1 MLTSNGRIEMRRQR
15 WHAVGEGS
23 DTPVDRL
30 VDWAESAVSV
40 GVREMCCRL
49 GIAGGSFQRSATNL
63 QRAAQVQIS
72 EEYYRQIVE
81 SDGQAVLAA
90 QDGDQL
96 ELDWSAAEC
105 KTKTPQG
112 QEVSR
117 IYLSADGVMAPV
129 TTRAEKL
136 KRRATV
142 MKRRREKRAVRGKRR
157 PRLAA
162 VKGGADQRYKQFN
175 LVAFYDQDQEHRL
188 VSVTRNDHRSS
199 GKLMRR
205 DAARLRIRAADERV
219 AVIDGA
225 PCLRNQIE
233 RQRLPM
239 TAVGLDFYH
248 LAEHV
253 HKGRRETFGEQ
264 DEGGRT
270 WASELLHTVRHE
282 GYERCWEKLTP
293 WRGRQRSPAK
303 RHSADELLH
312 YVAERK
318 EMIRYD
324 EFEQH
329 GWHIGSGP
337 IEAMCKATTRRIKGP
352 GMRWNRD
359 NAEAL
364 MALEALHQSN
374 QWDQYWAKAACQPT

>member
-1 MLTSNGRIEMRRQR
+1 M
-15 WHAVGEGS
+15 
-23 DTPVDRL
+23 
-30 VDWAESAVSV
+30 SV
-40 GVREMCCRL
+40 GVREMICRL
-49 GIAGGSFQRSATNL
+49 GIAGGSFERSAQNL
-63 QRAAQVQIS
+63 RRAAQVQIG
-72 EEYYRQIVE
+72 EESYRQIVE
-81 SDGQAVLAA
+81 SDGRAVLAA
-90 QDGDQL
+90 QDSEQL
-96 ELDWSAAEC
+96 ELDWSAKDC
-105 KTKTPQG
+105 KTKTPPG

-129 TTRAEKL
+129 TTGAEKL

-142 MKRRREKRAVRGKRR
+142 MKRRREKRAARGSRR

-188 VSVTRNDHRSS
+188 VSVTRKDHR
-199 GKLMRR
+199 GLGRLMRR

-248 LAEHV
+248 LSEHV

-264 DEGGRT
+264 DEPGRI
-270 WASELLHTVRHE
+270 WAGEVLHTVRHE
-282 GYERCWEKLTP
+282 GYEPCWQKLVK
-293 WRGRQRSPAK
+293 WRGQQRSPAK
-303 RHSADELLH
+303 RHGADELLH

-318 EMIRYD
+318 EIIRY
-324 EFEQH
+324 EQFEQH

-337 IEAMCKATTRRIKGP
+337 IEAMCKATTRRLKGP
-352 GMRWNRD
+352 GMRWNRE

-364 MALEALHQSN
+364 MALEALYQSN
-374 QWDQYWAKAACQPT
+374 QWDQYWTKLACQQT

>member
-1 MLTSNGRIEMRRQR
+1 MGRRR
-15 WHAVGEGS
+15 WYAAGEGS

-49 GIAGGSFQRSATNL
+49 GIAGGSFARSATNL
-63 QRAAQVQIS
+63 QRAAQVRIS

-90 QDGDQL
+90 QDSDQL
-96 ELDWSAAEC
+96 ELDWSAAQC
-105 KTKTPQG
+105 KTRSEQG
-112 QEVSR
+112 QVGGEACREVSR

-142 MKRRREKRAVRGKRR
+142 MKRRREKRSARGTRR
-157 PRLAA
+157 PRLTA

-188 VSVTRNDHRSS
+188 VSVTRKDHRGS

-248 LAEHV
+248 LCEHV
-253 HKGRRETFGEQ
+253 HQGRRETFGEQ
-264 DEGGRT
+264 DEPGRT
-270 WASELLHTVRHE
+270 WAGDLLHTVRHE
-282 GYERCWEKLTP
+282 GYERCWEKLTA
-293 WRGRQRSPAK
+293 WRSRQRSPAK
-303 RHSADELLH
+303 RHSADALLH

-324 EFEQH
+324 EFEKH

-374 QWDQYWAKAACQPT
+374 QWDSYWAKAAYHST

>member
-1 MLTSNGRIEMRRQR
+1 MRRQR
-15 WHAVGEGS
+15 WHAAGEGG
-23 DTPVDRL
+23 DTPIDRL

-49 GIAGGSFQRSATNL
+49 GIAGGSFDRSVENL

-72 EEYYRQIVE
+72 AEYYRQSVE

-90 QDGDQL
+90 QDSEQL
-96 ELDWSAAEC
+96 ELDWSAKDC

-129 TTRAEKL
+129 TTQAEKL

-142 MKRRREKRAVRGKRR
+142 MKRRREKRPAQGTRR
-157 PRLAA
+157 RRLAA
-162 VKGGADQRYKQFN
+162 VKGGAEQRYKQFN

-188 VSVTRNDHRSS
+188 VSVTRKDHCGS
-199 GKLMRR
+199 GRLMRR
-205 DAARLRIRAADERV
+205 DAARLRIRAAEERV

-248 LAEHV
+248 LSEHV
-253 HKGRRETFGEQ
+253 HKARRETFGEE
-264 DEGGRT
+264 DESGRT
-270 WASELLHTVRHE
+270 WAGELLDTVRHE
-282 GYERCWEKLTP
+282 GYDPCWKKLTE
-293 WRGRQRSPAK
+293 WRSRQRSPAK
-303 RHSADELLH
+303 RRSADELLH
-312 YVAERK
+312 YVAQRK

-324 EFEQH
+324 EFERR

-337 IEAMCKATTRRIKGP
+337 IEAMCKATTRRLKGS
-352 GMRWNRD
+352 GMRWNRE
-359 NAEAL
+359 NAEAM
-364 MALEALHQSN
+364 MALEALYQSK
-374 QWDQYWAKAACQPT
+374 QWDQYWTKQAWQRT